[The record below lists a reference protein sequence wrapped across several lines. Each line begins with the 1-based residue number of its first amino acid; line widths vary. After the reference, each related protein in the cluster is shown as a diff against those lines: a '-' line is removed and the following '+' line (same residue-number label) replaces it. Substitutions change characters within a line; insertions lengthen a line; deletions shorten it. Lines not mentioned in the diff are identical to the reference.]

1 MPRFTGLV
9 LAGRR
14 GGADDP
20 LGPVLGTAPHRA
32 LLDVRGT
39 PMLVRVIRTLRASPP
54 IGRVIVTID
63 EPEVLTQVPELAADL
78 SDGSL
83 VAHRSLSSPS
93 RSVLDVLEGLADG
106 ESVVVTTS
114 DHPLLTPEILGQFID
129 GAEASGGDVA
139 VGLVLAETVRSRY
152 PEAVRTY
159 IPLRGGAYSG
169 ANLFAFR
176 TERARRAAAFWVK
189 AEQFRKR
196 PWRLVSVF
204 GLGALARF
212 ALRRLDL
219 DGALDRVSRTIGA
232 NVRAVALPFP
242 EAAVDVDR
250 PSDHALVS
258 RILAERS

>member
-1 MPRFTGLV
+1 MSGFTGLV

-14 GGADDP
+14 GGAGDP
-20 LGPVLGTAPHRA
+20 LGPVLADAPHRA
-32 LLDVRGT
+32 LLDVAGT
-39 PMLVRVIRTLRASPP
+39 PMLVRVVRTLRATPA
-54 IGRVIVTID
+54 IGRVVITID
-63 EPEVLTQVPELAADL
+63 EPEVLAGVPELEAAL
-78 SDGSL
+78 AEGSV

-93 RSVLDVLEGLADG
+93 RSVLDVLEGIAAG
-106 ESVVVTTS
+106 ERVLVTTS
-114 DHPLLTPEILGQFID
+114 DHPLLTTEMLGRFVD
-129 GAEASGGDVA
+129 GAEASGADVA
-139 VGLVLAETVRSRY
+139 VGVVAAETVRARY

-176 TERARRAAAFWVK
+176 TEQARAAAAFWVR
-189 AEQFRKR
+189 AEKFRKR

-204 GLGALARF
+204 GPGTLALF

-219 DGALDRVSRTIGA
+219 DSALQRVSRTIGA
-232 NVRAVALPFP
+232 EIRPVSLPFP

-258 RILAERS
+258 RILAERP

>member
-1 MPRFTGLV
+1 MGLV

-20 LGPVLGTAPHRA
+20 LRPVLGNAPHRA
-32 LLDVRGT
+32 LLDVGGT
-39 PMLVRVIRTLRASPP
+39 PMLVRVVRTLQASPQ
-54 IGRVIVTID
+54 IGRVVVSID
-63 EPEVLTQVPELAADL
+63 EPEILGDVPELTTALA
-78 SDGSL
+78 DGSL
-83 VAHRSLSSPS
+83 RTHRSLSSPS
-93 RSVLDVLEGLADG
+93 RSVLDVLEGIAEG
-106 ESVVVTTS
+106 ERVLVTTS
-114 DHPLLTPEILGQFID
+114 DHPLLTTEMLDRFVS

-152 PEAVRTY
+152 PDAVRTY

-176 TERARRAAAFWVK
+176 TPRARRAAAFWVK

-204 GLGALARF
+204 GLGTLGLF
-212 ALRRLDL
+212 ALRQLDL
-219 DGALDRVSRTIGA
+219 DAALERVSRTIGA
-232 NVRAVALPFP
+232 EIRAVSLPFP

-258 RILAERS
+258 RILAERP